1 MMFPFSTVTCFRLQS
16 RRTPNA
22 GLIDVNIISEQLFVV
37 VRKLENAQR
46 KLILYLLV
54 CGLLIWGTLLNT
66 IY

>member
-1 MMFPFSTVTCFRLQS
+1 MMFPFSIVNYFRLQS

-46 KLILYLLV
+46 KLILYLL
-54 CGLLIWGTLLNT
+54 I
-66 IY
+66 